1 MAILREVDT
10 QGKSIEE
17 TCKCHKVSVQTFYL
31 WRSRFGSLQENEV
44 KRLRKMEK
52 ENARLNRLLAERDL
66 ELDVVREFLKKVA
79 GAAERRKA
87 VGFLTA
93 GGLYVRRSC
102 AILRINR
109 SSLGYLPLKDDS
121 ALVQKLKELAGR
133 NPCHG
138 YRILQGLRTN
148 LEVGVP
154 RRGILAVRLTVVFGF
169 YPGVVGFF

>member
-1 MAILREVDT
+1 VAILREVDT

-31 WRSRFGSLQENEV
+31 WRRRFGSLQENEV
-44 KRLRKMEK
+44 KRLREMEK
-52 ENARLNRLLAERDL
+52 ENARLKRLLAERDL

-102 AILRINR
+102 AILRNNR

-138 YRILQGLRTN
+138 
-148 LEVGVP
+148 
-154 RRGILAVRLTVVFGF
+154 
-169 YPGVVGFF
+169 